1 MPQEGEKAEKCK
13 MKKIVSEIKNSLD
26 GLKSKMELA
35 EKQSVNLKIING
47 NHPI

>member
-13 MKKIVSEIKNSLD
+13 MKKIISEIKNSLD

-35 EKQSVNLKIING
+35 EKTISESEGNG
-47 NHPI
+47 NHLI